1 MVVVKNL
8 PTNSINLL
16 SNTGGE
22 ILYDSTINH
31 PVVNNANGFKKF
43 VLSDLNNDVSIG
55 RNLTVTGPILSIPSG
70 NTAGRPSVPELGYIR
85 YNSETS
91 QFEGYGAGNSWG
103 SLGGVTDVNQ
113 NTKILAEDGAGN
125 DDDNIRFF
133 NDGSETMRLTSV
145 GDLGI
150 GSSAPD
156 KKVEINSST
165 GDCLRL
171 TYNDSNGS
179 ASNYVDF
186 LVSNGGNLSIT
197 PSGNNLDI
205 TTHNGS
211 TQGLKL
217 GGVLLTATATQLNNI
232 VSAHIFEDY

>member
-113 NTKILAEDGAGN
+113 NTK
-125 DDDNIRFF
+125 
-133 NDGSETMRLTSV
+133 
-145 GDLGI
+145 
-150 GSSAPD
+150 
-156 KKVEINSST
+156 K
-165 GDCLRL
+165 
-171 TYNDSNGS
+171 
-179 ASNYVDF
+179 
-186 LVSNGGNLSIT
+186 
-197 PSGNNLDI
+197 
-205 TTHNGS
+205 
-211 TQGLKL
+211 
-217 GGVLLTATATQLNNI
+217 
-232 VSAHIFEDY
+232 